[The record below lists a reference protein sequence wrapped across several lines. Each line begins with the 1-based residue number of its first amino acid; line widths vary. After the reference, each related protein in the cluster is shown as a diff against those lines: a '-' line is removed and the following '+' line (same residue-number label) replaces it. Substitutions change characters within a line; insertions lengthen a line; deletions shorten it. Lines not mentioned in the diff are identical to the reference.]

1 MSLLALLRL
10 YYAHLAVPQASQF
23 HVLNYLFQEMI
34 PTPLYPRDSQEF
46 SPASQFGSINSS
58 VHSLPYGPTLTSTRT
73 IRKTTT
79 LTIWTFVSKVVSLLF
94 NMLSRF
100 VIVFLPRSNSLL
112 ISWLQSPPTM
122 ILEPK
127 KIKSVTVSTFPLS
140 IYLPWND
147 GTRCHDLSFLNYE
160 F

>member
-46 SPASQFGSINSS
+46 SPASQFGSINSL

-73 IRKTTT
+73 TRKTTT
-79 LTIWTFVSKVVSLLF
+79 LLTKVRIVKVV
-94 NMLSRF
+94 
-100 VIVFLPRSNSLL
+100 VFLVVLVDVRVGP
-112 ISWLQSPPTM
+112 
-122 ILEPK
+122 
-127 KIKSVTVSTFPLS
+127 
-140 IYLPWND
+140 
-147 GTRCHDLSFLNYE
+147 
-160 F
+160 